1 MKKIVKKFNNVKA
14 DINLLHIFTHI
25 FFTKRSH
32 NKYGIKNAC
41 VIKEEDNSVD
51 SPLRK

>member
-1 MKKIVKKFNNVKA
+1 MKKIVKKINNVKA
-14 DINLLHIFTHI
+14 DINLLHIVFLQREVI
-25 FFTKRSH
+25 IS
-32 NKYGIKNAC
+32 IKNAC